1 MLDSF
6 FIKELFNVGV
16 LELCSI
22 VTSNS
27 LDLDIKLILG
37 TFCKLLEDATYFTL
51 VTQKEYRSET
61 RIIINNYETIFVTTK
76 AYISN
81 GSKYVH
87 VKQFQWPFG
96 CHNILDGMFSS
107 NLFSH
112 LACVDRICS
121 VVHRGVSHDG
131 RFVGGGAH
139 NQEPDGDTRHRDS
152 DLDRFGPSDRHN
164 TLHPVS
170 LFDYTEYGMIVDVD

>member
-6 FIKELFNVGV
+6 FIKELFNIGV

-37 TFCKLLEDATYFTL
+37 SFCKLLEDAMYFTL
-51 VTQKEYRSET
+51 VTQKEYPSET

-76 AYISN
+76 AYISD

-87 VKQFQWPFG
+87 VKQFQ
-96 CHNILDGMFSS
+96 
-107 NLFSH
+107 
-112 LACVDRICS
+112 
-121 VVHRGVSHDG
+121 
-131 RFVGGGAH
+131 
-139 NQEPDGDTRHRDS
+139 
-152 DLDRFGPSDRHN
+152 
-164 TLHPVS
+164 
-170 LFDYTEYGMIVDVD
+170 